1 MAAVEDEVRK
11 EDEVAGEMVNQIGN
25 AYGELGA
32 QASSY
37 AASAFRQAN
46 ARLKATMSG
55 RDFMFI
61 MSKQDKNI
69 ELLKVSKYTGKVDG
83 SIDLGKDRE
92 PVYAV
97 DDITGQV
104 YYRADD
110 KLLTSYQ
117 VK

>member
-1 MAAVEDEVRK
+1 VKQEDA
-11 EDEVAGEMVNQIGN
+11 VAGEMVNQIGN

-37 AASAFRQAN
+37 AVSAFKQAN

-55 RDFMFI
+55 RDFIFI

-69 ELLKVSKYTGKVDG
+69 ELLKVSKYSGKVEG
-83 SIDLGKDRE
+83 RIDLGKDRE

-104 YYRADD
+104 YYRVEDNV
-110 KLLTSYQ
+110 LTSYQ